1 MSQHTITVVGLGA
14 MGLPIATNL
23 RNHDFTVR
31 GVDIAEARL
40 ALGREAGLEVFN
52 TALEAVEG
60 ADVVLLA
67 VRNHAQLNDV
77 LFGEAGI
84 ADRMKDG
91 AAILLIS
98 TVGVAAVE
106 ETAALLAE
114 KGISLIDAP
123 VSGGPVR
130 AGEGDLLVTVGAEP
144 DVVDRYRDVLEAM
157 AGNLVIVGDKP
168 GKGQALKTVNQLLCG
183 VHIAAAGEALALAG
197 ELGLDQKATLDALM
211 SGAAASFM
219 LGDRGERM
227 LDAYTEEGAQVKS
240 RIDIFVKD
248 MGIVTAA
255 AKSAGIAVPVA
266 ASAEQQYLQAF
277 ARGMAAKDDSSII
290 TISSPTGPKGDNA

>member
-1 MSQHTITVVGLGA
+1 M
-14 MGLPIATNL
+14 
-23 RNHDFTVR
+23 
-31 GVDIAEARL
+31 
-40 ALGREAGLEVFN
+40 
-52 TALEAVEG
+52 
-60 ADVVLLA
+60 VLLA
-67 VRNHAQLNDV
+67 VRNHAQLTEV
-77 LFGEAGI
+77 LFGEAGV

-114 KGISLIDAP
+114 MGIALIDAP

-144 DVVDRYRDVLEAM
+144 AVVDRYRDVLEAM
-157 AGNLVIVGDKP
+157 AGNLVIVGGNP

-227 LDAYTEEGAQVKS
+227 LDAYTEEGAEVKS

-277 ARGMAAKDDSSII
+277 ARGMAAQDDSSII
-290 TISSPTGPKGDNA
+290 TIASPSGPKGDNA

>member
-1 MSQHTITVVGLGA
+1 MSHTITVVGLGA

-23 RNHDFTVR
+23 RTHDFTVR

-40 ALGREAGLEVFN
+40 ALGREAGLEVFD
-52 TALEAVEG
+52 TALDAAEG

-67 VRNHAQLNDV
+67 VRNHAQLTEV

-98 TVGVAAVE
+98 TVGFAAVE

-144 DVVDRYRDVLEAM
+144 AVVERYRDVLEAM

-227 LDAYTEEGAQVKS
+227 LDAYTEEGAEVKS

-248 MGIVTAA
+248 MGIVTTA

-266 ASAEQQYLQAF
+266 AAAEQQYLQAF

-290 TISSPTGPKGDNA
+290 TISSPNGPKGDNA

>member
-1 MSQHTITVVGLGA
+1 MSHTITVVGLGA

-40 ALGREAGLEVFN
+40 ALGREAGLEVFD
-52 TALEAVEG
+52 TALDAAEG

-67 VRNHAQLNDV
+67 VRNHAQLTEV

-144 DVVDRYRDVLEAM
+144 AVVERYRDVLEAM

-227 LDAYTEEGAQVKS
+227 LDAYTEEGAEVKS

-248 MGIVTAA
+248 MGIVTTA

-266 ASAEQQYLQAF
+266 AAAEQQYLQAF

-290 TISSPTGPKGDNA
+290 TISSPNGPKGDNA

>member
-1 MSQHTITVVGLGA
+1 MSQHIITIVGLGA

-23 RNHDFTVR
+23 RSHDFSVR

-40 ALGREAGLEVFN
+40 TLGREAGLEVFD
-52 TALEAVEG
+52 TATNAVEG

-67 VRNHAQLNDV
+67 VRNHAQLTEV
-77 LFGEAGI
+77 LFGEAGV

-106 ETAALLAE
+106 ATAALLAE
-114 KGISLIDAP
+114 KGIALIDAP

-130 AGEGDLLVTVGAEP
+130 ARKGDLLVPVGAEP
-144 DVVDRYRDVLEAM
+144 AVVERYRDVLEAM

-227 LDAYTEEGAQVKS
+227 LDAYTEEGAEVKS

-277 ARGMAAKDDSSII
+277 ARGMAAQDDSSII
-290 TISSPTGPKGDNA
+290 TIASPNGPKGEHA

>member
-1 MSQHTITVVGLGA
+1 MSHTITVVGLGA

-23 RNHDFTVR
+23 RTHDFTVR

-40 ALGREAGLEVFN
+40 ALGREAGLEVFD
-52 TALEAVEG
+52 TALDAAEG

-67 VRNHAQLNDV
+67 VRNHAQLTEV

-98 TVGVAAVE
+98 TVGFAAVE

-144 DVVDRYRDVLEAM
+144 AVVERYRDVLEAM

-227 LDAYTEEGAQVKS
+227 LDAYTEEGAEVKS

-255 AKSAGIAVPVA
+255 AKNAGIAVPVA
-266 ASAEQQYLQAF
+266 AAAEQQYLQAF

>member
-1 MSQHTITVVGLGA
+1 MSHTITVVGLGA

-23 RNHDFTVR
+23 RTHDFTVR

-40 ALGREAGLEVFN
+40 ALGREAGLEVFD
-52 TALEAVEG
+52 TALDAAEG

-67 VRNHAQLNDV
+67 VRNHAQLTEV

-144 DVVDRYRDVLEAM
+144 AVVERYRDVLEAM

-183 VHIAAAGEALALAG
+183 CLLYTSDAADE
-197 ELGLDQKATLDALM
+197 
-211 SGAAASFM
+211 
-219 LGDRGERM
+219 
-227 LDAYTEEGAQVKS
+227 
-240 RIDIFVKD
+240 
-248 MGIVTAA
+248 
-255 AKSAGIAVPVA
+255 
-266 ASAEQQYLQAF
+266 
-277 ARGMAAKDDSSII
+277 
-290 TISSPTGPKGDNA
+290 

>member
-130 AGEGDLLVTVGAEP
+130 AGEGALLVTVGAEP

-227 LDAYTEEGAQVKS
+227 LDAYTEEGAEVKS

>member
-1 MSQHTITVVGLGA
+1 MSHTITVVGLGA

-23 RNHDFTVR
+23 RTHDFTVR

-40 ALGREAGLEVFN
+40 ALGREAGLEVFD
-52 TALEAVEG
+52 TALDAAEG

-67 VRNHAQLNDV
+67 VRNHAQLTEV
-77 LFGEAGI
+77 LFGEVGI

-144 DVVDRYRDVLEAM
+144 AVVERYRDVLEAM

-227 LDAYTEEGAQVKS
+227 LDAYTEEGAEVKS

-266 ASAEQQYLQAF
+266 AAAEQQYLQAF

-290 TISSPTGPKGDNA
+290 TISSPNGPKGDNA

>member
-1 MSQHTITVVGLGA
+1 MSQHIITIVGLGA

-23 RNHDFTVR
+23 RSHDFSVR

-40 ALGREAGLEVFN
+40 TLGREAGLEVFD
-52 TALEAVEG
+52 TATNAVEG

-67 VRNHAQLNDV
+67 VRNHAQLTEV
-77 LFGEAGI
+77 LFGEAGV

-106 ETAALLAE
+106 ATAALLAE
-114 KGISLIDAP
+114 KGIALIDAP

-130 AGEGDLLVTVGAEP
+130 AGKGDLLVTVGAEP
-144 DVVDRYRDVLEAM
+144 AVVERYRDVLEAM

-227 LDAYTEEGAQVKS
+227 LDAYTEEGAEVKS

-277 ARGMAAKDDSSII
+277 ARGMAAQDDSSII
-290 TISSPTGPKGDNA
+290 TIASPNGPKGEHA

>member
-1 MSQHTITVVGLGA
+1 MSQHIITIVGLGA

-23 RNHDFTVR
+23 RSHDFSVR

-40 ALGREAGLEVFN
+40 TLGREAGLEVFD
-52 TALEAVEG
+52 TATNAVEG

-67 VRNHAQLNDV
+67 VRNHAQLTEV
-77 LFGEAGI
+77 LFGEAGV

-106 ETAALLAE
+106 ATAALLAE
-114 KGISLIDAP
+114 KGIALIDAP

-144 DVVDRYRDVLEAM
+144 AVVERYRGVLEAM

-227 LDAYTEEGAQVKS
+227 LDAYSEEGAEVKS

-248 MGIVTAA
+248 MGIVTTA
-255 AKSAGIAVPVA
+255 AKSVGIAVPVA

-277 ARGMAAKDDSSII
+277 ARGMAAQDDSSII
-290 TISSPTGPKGDNA
+290 TIASPNGPKGEDA

>member
-1 MSQHTITVVGLGA
+1 MSQNTVTVVGLGA
-14 MGLPIATNL
+14 MGMPIATNL
-23 RNHDFTVR
+23 RNKNFTVR
-31 GVDIAEARL
+31 GVDISETRL
-40 ALGREAGLEVFN
+40 QLGREVGLDVFDN
-52 TALEAVEG
+52 PLGAVAG

-67 VRNHAQLNDV
+67 VRNHAQLTDV
-77 LFGEAGI
+77 LFGSGGVAGG
-84 ADRMKDG
+84 MKDG

-114 KGISLIDAP
+114 KGIALIDAP

-144 DVVDRYRDVLEAM
+144 EVVSRYRGVLEAM
-157 AGNLVIVGDKP
+157 AGNLVIVGDRP

-227 LDAYTEEGAQVKS
+227 LDAYTEEGAEVKS

-248 MGIVTAA
+248 MAIVTAA
-255 AKSAGIAVPVA
+255 AKSVGIAVPVA

-277 ARGMAAKDDSSII
+277 ARGMAAQDDSSII
-290 TISSPTGPKGDNA
+290 TISSPHGPKGDNA